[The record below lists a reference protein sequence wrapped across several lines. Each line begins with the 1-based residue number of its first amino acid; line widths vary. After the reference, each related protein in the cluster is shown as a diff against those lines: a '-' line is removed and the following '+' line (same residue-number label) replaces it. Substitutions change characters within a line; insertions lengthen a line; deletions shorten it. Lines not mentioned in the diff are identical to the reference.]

1 MCSVGYQS
9 CVKTCCVPYLPLLF
23 IFSQFHLLFLNSI
36 YMVREKRLNT
46 PKIYFLYQ
54 AWFFYVKILYLLS
67 KINMYICT
75 CTIIKKY

>member
-9 CVKTCCVPYLPLLF
+9 CVKTCCVPNLPLLF

-54 AWFFYVKILYLLS
+54 ACFLCENIIFVVQNKHVH
-67 KINMYICT
+67 MYM
-75 CTIIKKY
+75 YHY

>member
-23 IFSQFHLLFLNSI
+23 IFSQFHLLFLNCI

-54 AWFFYVKILYLLS
+54 ACFFLCENIIFVVQNKHVH
-67 KINMYICT
+67 MYM
-75 CTIIKKY
+75 YHY